1 MGKTDLE
8 IAVDAIRYCRSELS
22 KYRRVVANADAKS
35 TIRTPSKATYDNWI
49 YNIQRLEYILGERTE
64 CPTPPWYDKKNYK
77 GE

>member
-22 KYRRVVANADAKS
+22 KYRRIVDGADRSK
-35 TIRTPSKATYDNWI
+35 IRITYDNWI
-49 YNIQRLEYILGERTE
+49 YNIQRLEYILGERE
-64 CPTPPWYDKKNYK
+64 ERPIPPWHDKKNYK